1 MLRTPLHQLLGR
13 VDFGDIDGLYDP
25 KIEEYFIDYEFQD
38 AILRRNIYF
47 IIGRKGT
54 GKSALYNWLR
64 KNQIENNNLI
74 TNLSFNNFPFERL
87 LTLSDDAFAKPNQY
101 QSIWRNIIYSEI
113 ASLLVQ
119 DQTNPI
125 DDALR
130 ELKRYTSYTF
140 GDDLTELHKQVT
152 KTTEKTDSGLAF
164 KPADFLSLSSGRS
177 KSKEMELYDG
187 AQNITKINA
196 RLDLVIR
203 DYLKRHPNRQYLLQF
218 DQLDDNYTSFIDN
231 ANYTQ
236 CIISLFKSIY
246 DINQRFR
253 SENIPVKSVAY
264 LRSDIYNKIDQ
275 FDAESARWDQFKL
288 NLNWAIINKD
298 DWYNPKLRQVINK
311 RIELSVP
318 QIVNTDPFGVIFDNA
333 AIRLVDE
340 RGRSQDVFKYIIH
353 RTFQRP
359 RDLIQFCIK
368 VQEECRTSSKL
379 YHRTIKN
386 AEKEFSLWLL
396 SEIENEIAP
405 LIRDVDALY
414 ELLRLMGRNAYSLG
428 DFKKRYSRFAQSL
441 KFDAEELLRILYSF
455 GIVFNINFKS
465 KGNTEIFSVIRNDR
479 SVFNRDL
486 KIATHNGFYQGLYTS
501 KFLARQ

>member
-1 MLRTPLHQLLGR
+1 MNFKLTALLNQ

-25 KIEEYFIDYEFQD
+25 KISEYFIDYEFKE

-54 GKSALYNWLR
+54 GKSALYNWIE
-64 KNQIENNNLI
+64 KNQRENNNLI
-74 TNLSFNNFPFERL
+74 TNLSFNNFPFEKL
-87 LTLSDDAFAKPNQY
+87 LSLSDESFAKPNQY

-130 ELKRYTSYTF
+130 ELKKYTDYTF
-140 GDDLTELHKQVT
+140 GNDLSDLHKQVT
-152 KTTEKTDSGLAF
+152 KTTEKTDQGLTF
-164 KPADFLSLSSGRS
+164 SPTKMFGFSRS
-177 KSKEMELYDG
+177 KGNSIEQELHDSY
-187 AQNITKINA
+187 QNITKINS
-196 RLDLVIR
+196 RLESVIR
-203 DYLKRHPNRQYLLQF
+203 DYLKRNPNKQYLIQF

-231 ANYTQ
+231 SDYTQ

-288 NLNWAIINKD
+288 NLNWAIINRD
-298 DWYNPKLRQVINK
+298 DWHNPKLLQVVNR
-311 RIELSVP
+311 RIELSVSE
-318 QIVNTDPFGVIFDNA
+318 IINTNPFSVIFNDNA
-333 AIRLVDE
+333 INLRE
-340 RGRSQDVFKYIIH
+340 KNRQQDIFKYIIH

-368 VQEECRTSSKL
+368 IQEESRSTKQL
-379 YHRTIKN
+379 FYRTIRN

-405 LIRDVDALY
+405 LIPDVEALY
-414 ELLRLMGRNAYSLG
+414 ELLRLMGQNAYSIT
-428 DFKKRYSRFAQSL
+428 DFKKRFSRFSSTIKYEPEQLL
-441 KFDAEELLRILYSF
+441 KLLYSF
-455 GIVFNINFKS
+455 GIIFNINFK
-465 KGNTEIFSVIRNDR
+465 GYNNTEMFSIIRNDR

-501 KFLARQ
+501 KFLTR